1 MAAIQFIKNYSHLLV
16 IAIICVCLWML
27 NARSAQLE
35 ATNQRLEKLANSKD
49 EQIND
54 LRSKNDGLAS
64 SVTELVTAVKQQ
76 NDVMSQV
83 TEQRAVTAQQN
94 RKLQNEIKR
103 YLAADKC
110 AVAPVPLML
119 LTGCET
125 QQKPLVEYR
134 TVKQPQLSL
143 PGELTSPIDVP
154 QPPASM
160 TFGDSVSLNA
170 ELYGALGQCN
180 IDRAAIKKIEETKN

>member
-1 MAAIQFIKNYSHLLV
+1 MAVFQFIKNFSHIFV
-16 IAIICVCLWML
+16 IALICLALWML
-27 NARSAQLE
+27 NARSSQLE

-49 EQIND
+49 DQIND

-110 AVAPVPLML
+110 AVAPVPPDAADRLRDAAKAAGGVPDGK
-119 LTGCET
+119 TAPV
-125 QQKPLVEYR
+125 KPAR
-134 TVKQPQLSL
+134 GT
-143 PGELTSPIDVP
+143 
-154 QPPASM
+154 
-160 TFGDSVSLNA
+160 
-170 ELYGALGQCN
+170 
-180 IDRAAIKKIEETKN
+180 DRAN

>member
-1 MAAIQFIKNYSHLLV
+1 MNPLNLIKTFSPIIV
-16 IAIICVCLWML
+16 IGLICLALWML
-27 NARSAQLE
+27 NARSSQLE

-49 EQIND
+49 DQIND

-110 AVAPVPLML
+110 AVAPVPPDAADRLRDAAKAAGGVPDSKA
-119 LTGCET
+119 TSA
-125 QQKPLVEYR
+125 KP
-134 TVKQPQLSL
+134 S
-143 PGELTSPIDVP
+143 G
-154 QPPASM
+154 
-160 TFGDSVSLNA
+160 
-170 ELYGALGQCN
+170 
-180 IDRAAIKKIEETKN
+180 

>member
-1 MAAIQFIKNYSHLLV
+1 MFNVIGFIRNNSGLV
-16 IAIICVCLWML
+16 IIGLICVALWGL
-27 NARSAQLE
+27 NASNSQLK
-35 ATNQRLEKLANSKD
+35 ATNDRLEKLANSKD

-103 YLAADKC
+103 YLAADKS
-110 AVAPVPLML
+110 AVAPVPPDAADRLRDAAKAA
-119 LTGCET
+119 GGVPDSKAASA
-125 QQKPLVEYR
+125 KP
-134 TVKQPQLSL
+134 S
-143 PGELTSPIDVP
+143 G
-154 QPPASM
+154 
-160 TFGDSVSLNA
+160 
-170 ELYGALGQCN
+170 
-180 IDRAAIKKIEETKN
+180 

>member
-1 MAAIQFIKNYSHLLV
+1 MFNVIGFIRNNSGLV
-16 IAIICVCLWML
+16 IIGLICVALWGL
-27 NARSAQLE
+27 NASNSQLK
-35 ATNQRLEKLANSKD
+35 ATNDRLEKLANSKD

-110 AVAPVPLML
+110 AVAPVPPDAAERLRDAAKAAGGVPDSKAA
-119 LTGCET
+119 TA
-125 QQKPLVEYR
+125 KP
-134 TVKQPQLSL
+134 S
-143 PGELTSPIDVP
+143 G
-154 QPPASM
+154 
-160 TFGDSVSLNA
+160 
-170 ELYGALGQCN
+170 
-180 IDRAAIKKIEETKN
+180 

>member
-1 MAAIQFIKNYSHLLV
+1 MFNVIGFIRNNSGLV
-16 IAIICVCLWML
+16 IIGLICVALWGL
-27 NARSAQLE
+27 NASNSQLK
-35 ATNQRLEKLANSKD
+35 ATNDRLEKLANSKD

-76 NDVMSQV
+76 NEVMSQV

-110 AVAPVPLML
+110 AVAPVPPVAADRLRDAAKAA
-119 LTGCET
+119 GGIPDNKAASA
-125 QQKPLVEYR
+125 KPSGS
-134 TVKQPQLSL
+134 TDQP
-143 PGELTSPIDVP
+143 D
-154 QPPASM
+154 
-160 TFGDSVSLNA
+160 
-170 ELYGALGQCN
+170 
-180 IDRAAIKKIEETKN
+180 

>member
-27 NARSAQLE
+27 NARSSQLE

-76 NDVMSQV
+76 NVVMSQV

-110 AVAPVPLML
+110 AVAPVPPDAADRLRDAAKAA
-119 LTGCET
+119 GGVPDSKAAAA
-125 QQKPLVEYR
+125 KP
-134 TVKQPQLSL
+134 S
-143 PGELTSPIDVP
+143 G
-154 QPPASM
+154 
-160 TFGDSVSLNA
+160 
-170 ELYGALGQCN
+170 
-180 IDRAAIKKIEETKN
+180 